1 LETEAPPATSRYS
14 AAMLARLAG
23 VNISRVRAWQ
33 RRGWIVPVTETMRLA
48 AFDFTELT
56 VARQLAVLE
65 RAGATLRLL
74 DRKLAEIH
82 RRWPDVGRPLAE
94 LSLVLDG
101 RKLLVRRG
109 AELLEAGGQL
119 LLDFEAAADDV
130 PRDPPPQILS
140 STLFLS
146 RRPLVGGEEATP
158 EQFAAW
164 AAEQEEAGDL
174 KLAAELYR
182 VAMAA
187 GGPRPEWCFQLAET
201 LYRAGDLAAA
211 RERYFIAIEL
221 DEDYV
226 EARANLGC
234 VLLDLGEKE
243 LAVAAFQ
250 GALASFADYADAH
263 YHLARTLDELGQC
276 QSATEHW
283 SRFLDLAP
291 DSPWA
296 DEARERLAP

>member
-1 LETEAPPATSRYS
+1 
-14 AAMLARLAG
+14 MLARLAG
-23 VNISRVRAWQ
+23 VNVSRVRAWQ
-33 RRGWIVPVTETMRLA
+33 RRGWIVPASETHRLA

-109 AELLEAGGQL
+109 DELVEPGGQL
-119 LLDFEAAADDV
+119 LMDFEALAEDKPQQPAAT
-130 PRDPPPQILS
+130 ILS
-140 STLFLS
+140 SSQFLS
-146 RRPLVGGEEATP
+146 RRPSIDGQEATP

-164 AAEQEEAGDL
+164 AAERDEAGDL

-187 GGPRPEWCFQLAET
+187 GGPRPELCFQLAEA

-211 RERYFIAIEL
+211 RERYFMAIEL

-243 LAVAAFQ
+243 LAVAAFE
-250 GALASFADYADAH
+250 GALHAFSEYADAH
-263 YHLARTLDELGQC
+263 YHLARTLDELGR
-276 QSATEHW
+276 SDAAAEHW
-283 SRFLDLAP
+283 SRYIELAP

-296 DEARERLAP
+296 DEARERLSS